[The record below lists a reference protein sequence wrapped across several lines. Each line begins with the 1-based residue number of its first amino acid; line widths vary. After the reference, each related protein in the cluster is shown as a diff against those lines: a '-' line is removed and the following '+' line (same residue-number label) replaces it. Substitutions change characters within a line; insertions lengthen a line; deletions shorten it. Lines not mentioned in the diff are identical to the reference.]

1 MARLLD
7 IAGREAF
14 NLAYGREAE
23 PGEWKT
29 MSSADREALVE
40 MGMQNTADA
49 ERQRGMPSEDCR
61 EAKKQMAS
69 KNLLEVKV
77 GGRGSCLFLVVE
89 AAVPGKSAERLR
101 EEAVRGMQ
109 DDGEVTME
117 YAQEMIKS
125 ETWGTDREIA
135 RKEMREAGCDVT
147 IQTKGG
153 SGGST
158 RAVSVEAEAT
168 TQRAGAEGS
177 KGEQHSILQKLGG
190 GADKMGWRSKSEGV
204 LLLRRSKADCRGRG
218 RGTAGGC
225 CSSGN
230 AGSTDGR

>member
-1 MARLLD
+1 MALAKAEGEDQRIQVAKVARLLD

-77 GGRGSCLFLVVE
+77 GGSGSCLFLAVE
-89 AAVPGKSAERLR
+89 AAPPEVSATCSTGGPDPR
-101 EEAVRGMQ
+101 EVS
-109 DDGEVTME
+109 T
-117 YAQEMIKS
+117 S
-125 ETWGTDREIA
+125 
-135 RKEMREAGCDVT
+135 
-147 IQTKGG
+147 
-153 SGGST
+153 ST
-158 RAVSVEAEAT
+158 RAPA
-168 TQRAGAEGS
+168 
-177 KGEQHSILQKLGG
+177 
-190 GADKMGWRSKSEGV
+190 
-204 LLLRRSKADCRGRG
+204 
-218 RGTAGGC
+218 
-225 CSSGN
+225 
-230 AGSTDGR
+230 